1 MAEGRSSPR
10 STRLASSQGETRR
23 SQVQKKV
30 GTGRR
35 RKQPEFNIPDFGIDR
50 MGSLGED
57 YYEYLDDYG
66 DDLGNVDMVEE
77 EEFMDKPMD
86 AMEAHRW
93 MSHSDFT
100 KPSNIIKGHLLLLL
114 NLKMPMLVE

>member
-10 STRLASSQGETRR
+10 RTRLASSQSESRR
-23 SQVQKKV
+23 GVNSRNSQKK
-30 GTGRR
+30 GGASRI
-35 RKQPEFNIPDFGIDR
+35 RKEPEFDIPDFGVDR

-77 EEFMDKPMD
+77 EIYADKPMD
-86 AMEAHRW
+86 NMEAHRW
-93 MSHSDFT
+93 IT
-100 KPSNIIKGHLLLLL
+100 K
-114 NLKMPMLVE
+114 NLYSQLTLPHDVGDACG